1 MDKPLRKIIHVDM
14 DAFYASIEI
23 RDNPSLKGKPVAVG
37 GTSSNR
43 GVLTTCSYEARQF
56 GCRSAMPTF
65 KALQLCPNL
74 IVVPVRFDAYRRE
87 SRRIRD
93 IFHRF
98 TETIEPLSLDEAYL
112 DISHLNSS
120 SSAVAREIRRLIR
133 EETKLTASAGIA
145 LNKFLA
151 KVASDWNKPDGQF
164 EIKAEEIDNFMRDL
178 PVGRI
183 WGVGKATE
191 AKLHQLQIQ
200 TCGDLQSLDLSNLT
214 RLFGKFGAHLHQL
227 CRGHD
232 DRAVEPH
239 RERKSLSNERT
250 FSNDITSLEACE
262 EKLRELH
269 EELVADYQSAH
280 SNRRITKAVVK
291 LKFSDFTQT
300 TAECLSHNLDPTP
313 YFELLAKAWDRG
325 QGKSVRLLGAGVR
338 FAPPPGESHQLE
350 MFD

>member
-1 MDKPLRKIIHVDM
+1 M

-23 RDNPSLKGKPVAVG
+23 RDNPALKGKPVAVG
-37 GTSSNR
+37 GSSDNR
-43 GVLTTCSYEARQF
+43 GVLTTCSYEARKF

-74 IVVPVRFDAYRRE
+74 VVVPVRFDVYRRE

-98 TETIEPLSLDEAYL
+98 TEIIEPLSLDEAYL
-112 DISHLNSS
+112 DITHLNSS
-120 SSAVAREIRRLIR
+120 SAAVAREVRRQIR
-133 EETKLTASAGIA
+133 EEILLTASAGIA
-145 LNKFLA
+145 SNKFLA

-164 EIKAEEIDNFMRDL
+164 EIQAHQVDPFMREL

-191 AKLHQLQIQ
+191 AKLHQLKIES
-200 TCGDLQSLDLSNLT
+200 CGDLQMIELTELS
-214 RLFGKFGAHLHQL
+214 RLFGKFGLHLHQL
-227 CRGHD
+227 CRGQD
-232 DRAVEPH
+232 ERSVEPH

-250 FSNDITSLEACE
+250 FTNDLTSLEACE

-269 EELVADYQSAH
+269 EELVADYQAAH
-280 SNRRITKAVVK
+280 SNRHITKAVVK

-300 TAECLSHNLDPTP
+300 TAECPAPGLDDSP

>member
-1 MDKPLRKIIHVDM
+1 MPEARKIIHVDM

-23 RDNPSLKGKPVAVG
+23 RDNPSLQGKPVAVG

-43 GVLTTCSYEARQF
+43 GVLTTCSYEARRF

-65 KALQLCPNL
+65 KALQLCPSL

-87 SRRIRD
+87 SRLIRD
-93 IFHRF
+93 VFRHF
-98 TETIEPLSLDEAYL
+98 TEIIEPLSLDEAYL

-120 SSAVAREIRRLIR
+120 AASVAREIRRVIR
-133 EETKLTASAGIA
+133 DEIKLTASAGIA
-145 LNKFLA
+145 PNKFLA

-164 EIKAEEIDNFMRDL
+164 EIKTQEIDPFMREL

-191 AKLHQLQIQ
+191 AKLHQLQIK
-200 TCGDLQSLDLSNLT
+200 TCGDLQSFELPNLT
-214 RLFGKFGAHLHQL
+214 RLFGKFGLHLYHL
-227 CRGHD
+227 CRGQD

-250 FSNDITSLEACE
+250 FSNDLVSLEACE

-269 EELVADYQSAH
+269 EELIADYQSTH

-300 TAECLSHNLDPTP
+300 TAECLSHDLDPAP
-313 YFELLAKAWDRG
+313 YLQLLAKAWDRG

-338 FAPPPGESHQLE
+338 FAPPQGESHQLE

>member
-1 MDKPLRKIIHVDM
+1 M

-23 RDNPSLKGKPVAVG
+23 RDNPALKGKPVAVG
-37 GTSSNR
+37 GSSSKR
-43 GVLTTCSYEARQF
+43 GVLTTCSYEARKF

-65 KALQLCPNL
+65 KALQLCPKL
-74 IVVPVRFDAYRRE
+74 IVVPVRFDVYRRE

-93 IFHRF
+93 VFHRF

-120 SSAVAREIRRLIR
+120 GAAVAREVRRQIR
-133 EETKLTASAGIA
+133 EEILLTASAGIA
-145 LNKFLA
+145 PNKFLA

-164 EIKAEEIDNFMRDL
+164 EIQAHQIDAFMKDL
-178 PVGRI
+178 LVGRI

-200 TCGDLQSLDLSNLT
+200 TCGDLQSLPLPDLT
-214 RLFGKFGAHLHQL
+214 RLFGKFGLHLHHL
-227 CRGHD
+227 CRGQD

-250 FSNDITSLEACE
+250 FANDLTSLQACE

-269 EELVADYQSAH
+269 QELVADYQSAH
-280 SNRRITKAVVK
+280 SNRQITKAVLK

-300 TAECLSHNLDPTP
+300 TAECPANDLDDSP
-313 YFELLAKAWDRG
+313 YFDLLAKAWDRG

-338 FAPPPGESHQLE
+338 FAPPPGASHQLE